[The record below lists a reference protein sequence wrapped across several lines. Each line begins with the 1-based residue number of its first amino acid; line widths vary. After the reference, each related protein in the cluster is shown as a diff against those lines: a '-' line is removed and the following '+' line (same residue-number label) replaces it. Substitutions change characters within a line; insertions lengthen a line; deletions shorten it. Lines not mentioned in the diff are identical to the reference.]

1 MPIGRNGWNRFNKNV
16 GKMQMRRRR
25 SSSSSSSSSGGG
37 GGGGGVGG
45 AQAKNH
51 FRSIMGKT
59 FSIVDCLV
67 YDEDTLIG
75 A

>member
-1 MPIGRNGWNRFNKNV
+1 
-16 GKMQMRRRR
+16 MQMRRRR
-25 SSSSSSSSSGGG
+25 PLRHRHHRGGG
-37 GGGGGVGG
+37 GGG

-51 FRSIMGKT
+51 FRSIVGKT